1 MANEYAVN
9 QADLT
14 AVADAIRRKTKA
26 RSELVFPDDFVSEI
40 ASIEG
45 GGGGTVYI
53 EATAYTSTDM
63 FPSTAEEGTIAII
76 SATPVSNVYVQNEE
90 PATPETGDLW
100 INTSYYSNVQI
111 RTGNVTTYPISG
123 KQYVGET
130 WEHVN
135 VYVRNNSEWLMLEVF
150 LFKHGD
156 LFESITGG
164 WAEMWR
170 SSDCAE
176 ITSTALVSTAGY
188 QYRRAAFRTR
198 NAVDLTPFKAL
209 KAVFTPPT
217 RTYGSDYIIAVGI
230 NDAELA
236 EGVHT
241 NNTAPGLNEPQHCM
255 ISYEGVA
262 TKPTENFTIECD
274 ISGFSGK
281 YYVTVYF
288 HTIDSTCIEVQLL
301 P

>member
-1 MANEYAVN
+1 MPIFNMVYGGGSNITAKSYASVELLPTSASEN
-9 QADLT
+9 AVAVISDT
-14 AVADAIRRKTKA
+14 AVSD
-26 RSELVFPDDFVSEI
+26 
-40 ASIEG
+40 
-45 GGGGTVYI
+45 
-53 EATAYTSTDM
+53 
-63 FPSTAEEGTIAII
+63 
-76 SATPVSNVYVQNEE
+76 VYVQNEE
-90 PATPETGDLW
+90 PATPEAGDVW
-100 INTSYYSNVQI
+100 INTSYYSNAQI
-111 RTGNVTTYPISG
+111 RTGNITTYPISG
-123 KQYVGET
+123 KQYVGEN

-135 VYVRNNSEWLMLEVF
+135 VYVRNNAEWLMLEVF
-150 LFKHGD
+150 LFKYGD

-176 ITSTALVSTAGY
+176 ITSTALVSTAGA
-188 QYRRAAFRTR
+188 QYRRAVFRTR
-198 NAVDLTPFKAL
+198 NAVDLTPFKTL

-217 RTYGSDYIIAVGI
+217 RSYGSDYVVALGI

-241 NNTAPGLNEPQHCM
+241 SNTAPGLTEPQHCM
-255 ISYEGVA
+255 ISYEGVS

-274 ISGFSGK
+274 ISEFSGK

-288 HTIDSTCIEVQLL
+288 HTLDSTCTEVQLL